1 MISMIKCV
9 ILDDELLAISYLKLL
24 CEQIEDIEIIKAYND
39 PHLFLNEI
47 EKIDCDLCILDIEM
61 PGMTGLQ
68 VADIISENKK
78 IIFTTAYKEYAAEAF
93 DLNVVDYVRKP
104 IKKERLIQ
112 AFNKA
117 KKQLQQSAK
126 NDFIEWNSNLGRS
139 MIFTEQILYIKTS
152 DIDSRDKEI
161 YLNNKTS
168 IVLKNLNFK
177 TLLEMLPSKD
187 FTQVNKKEIIA
198 ITAIK
203 AITGNEILTTF
214 LDETQSPAKL
224 QLGETFKNTLIKR
237 LSNEM

>member
-1 MISMIKCV
+1 MIKCV

-24 CEQIEDIEIIKAYND
+24 CEQIEDVEIIKAYND

-61 PGMTGLQ
+61 PGITGLQ

-117 KKQLQQSAK
+117 KQQLQQSAK

-214 LDETQSPAKL
+214 LDETQNPAKL
-224 QLGETFKNTLIKR
+224 HLGETFKNTLIKR

>member
-1 MISMIKCV
+1 MIKCV
-9 ILDDELLAISYLKLL
+9 ILDDELMAISYLKLL
-24 CEQIEDIEIIKAYND
+24 CGELNVEVVKAFNNPKVFLQEIDN
-39 PHLFLNEI
+39 
-47 EKIDCDLCILDIEM
+47 IDCEFCILDIEM
-61 PGMTGLQ
+61 PGTNGLQ
-68 VADIISENKK
+68 VAELIKNKK

-117 KKQLQQSAK
+117 KQQLQQSAK

-214 LDETQSPAKL
+214 LDETQNPAKL